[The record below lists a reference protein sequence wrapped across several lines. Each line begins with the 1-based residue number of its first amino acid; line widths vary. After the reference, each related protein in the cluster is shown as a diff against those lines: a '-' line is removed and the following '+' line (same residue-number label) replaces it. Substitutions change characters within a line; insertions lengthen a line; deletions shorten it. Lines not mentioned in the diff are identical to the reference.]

1 MKRIVIIGSG
11 VTGLAAGYALK
22 EKVEGDRNVE
32 VLVLEKADRAGGQ
45 IKTVLEEGYV
55 LEGGPDCFISEK
67 PWAFEFAS
75 KVGLDDQ
82 LVSTVSATGGTYI
95 VKKGQLIRMPE
106 GVMMM
111 IPTKFKPFIK
121 TKLISWPGKI
131 RAAMDVFIP
140 RRKNLDEDEA
150 LSSFVRRRLGR
161 EILDVLAEPL
171 IGGIHASDPDT
182 MSLTSTFPRFLK
194 MEKDDRSLI
203 MAMLKSKR
211 KMAKM
216 MKDKPA
222 PDPSEPPKKHWTM
235 FVSFKDGMQTL
246 TDALAAALGR
256 DVLKLKTEVQKIDK
270 TSLAGG
276 KTAYKLHV
284 KGIGE
289 IDADAVVL
297 TTLSYASAPLV
308 ESFDSVLAGALSEI
322 NSVSSATVCL
332 AYKEE
337 DIPRPLDANGFLVPR
352 VENRNLMASTWTTSK
367 WPNRAPDGYVLLRA
381 FVGGAFNQEMVDKS
395 DKEMLDLIK
404 ADLKDIMGITA
415 EPVKTRIFRW
425 KKSMPQYTIG
435 HPERIKTINDQL
447 ASHDGLFV
455 AGASY
460 KGVGIPDCMNNGRN
474 AALAALEYVKTGS
487 KLKTGNKE

>member
-1 MKRIVIIGSG
+1 VKRIVVIGSG

-22 EKVEGDRNVE
+22 EKVEGDKDVE
-32 VLVLEKADRAGGQ
+32 FLVLEKDDKPGGQ
-45 IKTVLEEGYV
+45 IETVLEDGYV

-75 KVGLDDQ
+75 KVGLDDE
-82 LVSTVSATGGTYI
+82 LVSTVSASGGTYI
-95 VKKGQLIRMPE
+95 LKKGKLVRMPE

-150 LSSFVRRRLGR
+150 LSSFVRRRLGQ

-182 MSLTSTFPRFLK
+182 MSLASTFPRFLK

-203 MAMLKSKR
+203 MAMMKSKK

-222 PDPSEPPKKHWTM
+222 PDPSAPPKKRWTM
-235 FVSFKDGMQTL
+235 FVSFKNGMQTL
-246 TDALAAALGR
+246 TDAMAKALGQ
-256 DVLKLKTEVQKIDK
+256 DVLKLKTEVQRIEKI
-270 TSLAGG
+270 TVPGG
-276 KTAYKLHV
+276 KTAYKLQV
-284 KGIGE
+284 KGVGE
-289 IDADAVVL
+289 LEADAVVL
-297 TTLSYASAPLV
+297 TSLAYQTAALV
-308 ESFDSVLAGALSEI
+308 EPFDPELAKPLSEI

-332 AYKEE
+332 AYRAE
-337 DIPRPLDANGFLVPR
+337 DIPRELDANGFLVPR
-352 VENRNLMASTWTTSK
+352 VENRTLMASTWTTTK
-367 WPNRAPDGYVLLRA
+367 WPNRNPEGFVLLRA
-381 FVGGAFNQEMVDKS
+381 FVGGAFNQEIVDKK
-395 DKEMLDLIK
+395 DEEILTMIK
-404 ADLKDIMGITA
+404 SDLKDIMGITA

-425 KKSMPQYTIG
+425 KKSMPQYTMG
-435 HPERIKTINDQL
+435 HPERIAKINERV
-447 ASHDGLFV
+447 ASHDGLFI

-460 KGVGIPDCMNNGRN
+460 GGVGIPDCMNNGRN
-474 AALAALEYVKTGS
+474 AALEALEYVKTGA
-487 KLKTGNKE
+487 KK